1 MSLLIG
7 ITSILLFTMGIMGVL
22 IRRNPLVI
30 LMSIELMLN
39 ATNLGL
45 ILTGRIFQNLDAQI
59 LIIFIIAVAA
69 AEISVGLGILVT
81 LFMRRDDFD
90 VDRINLFKG

>member
-1 MSLLIG
+1 MSLFIG

-39 ATNLGL
+39 AVNLGL

-69 AEISVGLGILVT
+69 AEITVGLGILVT
-81 LFMRRDDFD
+81 LFTRRDDFD